1 MASSYTEANGIEL
14 IGAGEQAGTWGTTTN
29 TNLQALDRASNG
41 VVSISLSGTTTTLS
55 TTDGALSNG
64 QYKTLIFTGALG
76 ANNTVTIDPNDVQ
89 KIYVVVNNTTD
100 SASSGPYS
108 VIMAQGT
115 GGTTGNGRAVEVANN
130 KAAIIWANGSGSG
143 ATVTDITAL
152 LAVSS
157 SANLVSTSNSTS
169 TITGDLEF
177 DVSGDIIFDADGNDI
192 KIQNG
197 AGADEVTI
205 TLADD
210 TAFTIATPGDC
221 TIDATGDIVLD
232 ADGNDIT
239 IKNGGGGDTATITF
253 ADDAAFTLATPA
265 DCTIDSAADIIL
277 DADGANVT
285 IKDAGTTVLDI
296 VLNGA
301 TDVTFDAPGDINID
315 ADGGDIVFKDGGTTR
330 GSLDIGTADTIK
342 FKAGSSEEMRL
353 TTGGLAIENGL
364 YVGDASTAPTDN
376 EVRAQGDITAFHSSD
391 RRLKENITPIT
402 DALEKVSKING
413 VEFDWT
419 DEHIEKRGGEDGYFV
434 RKHDVGVI
442 AQEVLEVLPEVVR
455 EREDNTLAVDYERMV
470 ALLIEAVK
478 DLKKEVEEL
487 KQK

>member
-1 MASSYTEANGIEL
+1 MASTYTANVGIEK
-14 IGAGEQAGTWGTTTN
+14 IGAGEQAGTWGSTTN
-29 TNLQALDRASNG
+29 TNFDIVDRAING
-41 VVSISLSGTTTTLS
+41 VGAINLGSAATYNLTTSDGTLSEGHYKVLVFSSANSSGTTVKIGG
-55 TTDGALSNG
+55 TDDYT
-64 QYKTLIFTGALG
+64 QDKIFY
-76 ANNTVTIDPNDVQ
+76 I
-89 KIYVVVNNTTD
+89 VN
-100 SASSGPYS
+100 SSGYTLTFS
-108 VIMAQGT
+108 QGVWN
-115 GGTTGNGRAVEVANN
+115 GSDSGRAVEVANN
-130 KAAIIWANGSGSG
+130 AGAIIYADGGGSG
-143 ATVTDITAL
+143 AIVKQLQT
-152 LAVSS
+152 
-157 SANLVSTSNSTS
+157 LVNTN
-169 TITGDLEF
+169 TISGDLEF
-177 DVSGDIIFDADGNDI
+177 DVSGDIILDADGNDV

-221 TIDATGDIVLD
+221 TIDAVGDIVLD
-232 ADGNDIT
+232 ADGNDIQ
-239 IKNGGGGDTATITF
+239 IKNGGGGDTATITL
-253 ADDAAFTLATPA
+253 ADDAAFTLAAPG
-265 DCTIDSAADIIL
+265 D
-277 DADGANVT
+277 
-285 IKDAGTTVLDI
+285 TTLDI
-296 VLNGA
+296 V
-301 TDVTFDAPGDINID
+301 GDLNID
-315 ADGGDIVFKDGGTTR
+315 VDGGDIVFKDGGTTA
-330 GSLDIGTADTIK
+330 GSLDIATADTIK
-342 FKAGSSEEMRL
+342 FKAGTTEEMRL
-353 TTGGLAIENGL
+353 TTSGLAVENGI

-402 DALEKVSKING
+402 DALNKVSKING

>member
-1 MASSYTEANGIEL
+1 MASTYTDTNGIEL
-14 IGAGEQAGTWGTTTN
+14 IGAGEQAGTWVSTTN
-29 TNLQALDRASNG
+29 TNLQALDRAANG

-64 QYKTLIFTGALG
+64 QYKTLVFTGALG

-108 VIMAQGT
+108 VIMTQGS
-115 GGTTGNGRAVEVANN
+115 GGNVTVDNG
-130 KAAIIWANGSGSG
+130 KAAIIWANGGGSG
-143 ATVTDITAL
+143 AKVTDITAL

-157 SANLVSTSNSTS
+157 SANLVSTSSSTS

-315 ADGGDIVFKDGGTTR
+315 ADGGDIVFKDGGTTA
-330 GSLDIGTADTIK
+330 GSLDIATADTIK
-342 FKAGSSEEMRL
+342 FKAGTTEEMRL

-364 YVGDASTAPTDN
+364 YVGDVSTAPTDN

-402 DALEKVSKING
+402 DALNKVSKING

>member
-1 MASSYTEANGIEL
+1 MASTYTANVGIEK
-14 IGAGEQAGTWGTTTN
+14 IGAGEQAGTWGSTTN
-29 TNLQALDRASNG
+29 TNFDIVDRAING
-41 VVSISLSGTTTTLS
+41 VGAINLGSAATYNLTTSDGTLSEGHYKVLVFSSAHSSGTTVKIGG
-55 TTDGALSNG
+55 TDDYT
-64 QYKTLIFTGALG
+64 QDKIFY
-76 ANNTVTIDPNDVQ
+76 I
-89 KIYVVVNNTTD
+89 VN
-100 SASSGPYS
+100 SSGYTLTFS
-108 VIMAQGT
+108 QGVWNGSDT
-115 GGTTGNGRAVEVANN
+115 GRAVEVANN
-130 KAAIIWANGSGSG
+130 AGAIIYADGGGSG
-143 ATVTDITAL
+143 AIVKQLQT
-152 LAVSS
+152 
-157 SANLVSTSNSTS
+157 LVNTN
-169 TITGDLEF
+169 TISGDLEF
-177 DVSGDIIFDADGNDI
+177 DVSGDIVLDADGNDI

-221 TIDATGDIVLD
+221 TIDAVGDIVLD
-232 ADGNDIT
+232 AEGNDVN
-239 IKNGGGGDTATITF
+239 IKNGAGGDTATITL
-253 ADDAAFTLATPA
+253 ADDTALTVAAPG
-265 DCTIDSAADIIL
+265 D
-277 DADGANVT
+277 
-285 IKDAGTTVLDI
+285 TTLDI
-296 VLNGA
+296 V
-301 TDVTFDAPGDINID
+301 GDLNID
-315 ADGGDIVFKDGGTTR
+315 VDGGDIVFKDDGTTA
-330 GSLDIGTADTIK
+330 GSIDVGTADTLK
-342 FKAGSSEEMRL
+342 FKAGTTEEMRL
-353 TTGGLAIENGL
+353 TTSGLAVENGI
-364 YVGDASTAPTDN
+364 YVGDASIAPTDN

-391 RRLKENITPIT
+391 RKLKENITPIT

>member
-29 TNLQALDRASNG
+29 TNLQALDRAANG
-41 VVSISLSGTTTTLS
+41 VVSIALSGTTTTLS

-76 ANNTVTIDPNDVQ
+76 ADNTVTIDPNDVQ

-108 VIMAQGT
+108 VIMTQGS
-115 GGTTGNGRAVEVANN
+115 GGNVTVDNG
-130 KAAIIWANGSGSG
+130 KAAIIWANGGG
-143 ATVTDITAL
+143 DTAKVTDITAL

-232 ADGNDIT
+232 ADGNDIA

-253 ADDAAFTLATPA
+253 ADDAAFTLATPG
-265 DCTIDSAADIIL
+265 DTTVDSAGDIIL
-277 DADGANVT
+277 DADGANLT
-285 IKDAGTTVLDI
+285 IKDGGTTVLDI
-296 VLNGA
+296 VMNGA
-301 TDVTFDAPGDINID
+301 TDVTLDAPGDINID
-315 ADGGDIVFKDGGTTR
+315 ADGGDIVFKDGGTTA
-330 GSLDIGTADTIK
+330 GSLDIATADTIK
-342 FKAGSSEEMRL
+342 FKAGSTEEMRL
-353 TTGGLAIENGL
+353 TTSGLAIENGL

-391 RRLKENITPIT
+391 KRLKENITPIT

>member
-1 MASSYTEANGIEL
+1 MASTYTANVGIEK
-14 IGAGEQAGTWGTTTN
+14 IGAGEQAGTWGSTTN
-29 TNLQALDRASNG
+29 TNFDIVDRAING
-41 VVSISLSGTTTTLS
+41 VGAINLGSAATYNLTTSDGTLSEGHYKVLVFSSANSSGTTVKIGG
-55 TTDGALSNG
+55 TDDYT
-64 QYKTLIFTGALG
+64 QDKIFY
-76 ANNTVTIDPNDVQ
+76 I
-89 KIYVVVNNTTD
+89 VN
-100 SASSGPYS
+100 SSGYTLTFS
-108 VIMAQGT
+108 QGVWN
-115 GGTTGNGRAVEVANN
+115 GSDSGRAVEVANN
-130 KAAIIWANGSGSG
+130 AGAIIYADGGGSG
-143 ATVTDITAL
+143 AIVKQLQT
-152 LAVSS
+152 
-157 SANLVSTSNSTS
+157 LVNTN
-169 TITGDLEF
+169 TISGDLEF
-177 DVSGDIIFDADGNDI
+177 DVSGDIILDADGNDV

-221 TIDATGDIVLD
+221 TIDAVGDIVLDADGNDVNIKNGAGGDTLNLTLADDANFTLTAPGDCTIDAVGDIVLD
-232 ADGNDIT
+232 ADGNDIQ
-239 IKNGGGGDTATITF
+239 IKNGGGGDTATITL
-253 ADDAAFTLATPA
+253 ADDAAFTLAAPG
-265 DCTIDSAADIIL
+265 D
-277 DADGANVT
+277 
-285 IKDAGTTVLDI
+285 TTLDI
-296 VLNGA
+296 V
-301 TDVTFDAPGDINID
+301 GDLNID
-315 ADGGDIVFKDGGTTR
+315 VDGGDIVFKDGGTTA
-330 GSLDIGTADTIK
+330 GSLDIATADTIK
-342 FKAGSSEEMRL
+342 FKAGTTEEMRL
-353 TTGGLAIENGL
+353 TTSGLAIENGI

-402 DALEKVSKING
+402 DALNKVSKING

>member
-1 MASSYTEANGIEL
+1 MASTYTDNTGIEK
-14 IGAGEQAGTWGTTTN
+14 IGAGEQAGTWGSTTN
-29 TNLQALDRASNG
+29 TNFDIIDRAVNG
-41 VVSISLSGTTTTLS
+41 VGAINLASSSTHTLTTSDGSLSDGQFKVLVLSNAHSSGTTVTIS
-55 TTDGALSNG
+55 PDDQDKVYFVVNSGG
-64 QYKTLIFTGALG
+64 Y
-76 ANNTVTIDPNDVQ
+76 TVTFI
-89 KIYVVVNNTTD
+89 
-100 SASSGPYS
+100 
-108 VIMAQGT
+108 QGT
-115 GGTTGNGRAVEVANN
+115 GGTVDNNRAVEVANG
-130 KAAIIWANGSGSG
+130 AGAIIYADGGGSG
-143 ATVTDITAL
+143 AIVKQLQT
-152 LAVSS
+152 
-157 SANLVSTSNSTS
+157 LVNTN
-169 TITGDLEF
+169 TISGDLEF
-177 DVSGDIIFDADGNDI
+177 DVSGDIILDADGNDI

-221 TIDATGDIVLD
+221 TIDAVGDIVLDADGNDVNIKNGAGGDTLNLTLADDANFTLTAPGDCTIDAVGDIVLD
-232 ADGNDIT
+232 ADGNDIQ
-239 IKNGGGGDTATITF
+239 IKNGGGGDTATITL
-253 ADDAAFTLATPA
+253 ADDAAFTLAAPG
-265 DCTIDSAADIIL
+265 D
-277 DADGANVT
+277 
-285 IKDAGTTVLDI
+285 TTLDI
-296 VLNGA
+296 V
-301 TDVTFDAPGDINID
+301 GDLNID
-315 ADGGDIVFKDGGTTR
+315 VDGGDIVFKDDGTTA
-330 GSLDIGTADTIK
+330 GSIDVATASTLK
-342 FKAGSSEEMRL
+342 FKAGTTEEMRL
-353 TTGGLAIENGL
+353 TTSGLAIENGL

-442 AQEVLEVLPEVVR
+442 AQEVQEVLPEVVR

>member
-29 TNLQALDRASNG
+29 TNLQALDRAANG
-41 VVSISLSGTTTTLS
+41 VVSIALSGTTTTLS

-76 ANNTVTIDPNDVQ
+76 ADNTVTIDPNDVQ

-108 VIMAQGT
+108 VIMTQGS
-115 GGTTGNGRAVEVANN
+115 GGNVTVDNG
-130 KAAIIWANGSGSG
+130 KAAIIWANGGG
-143 ATVTDITAL
+143 DTAKVTDITAL

-197 AGADEVTI
+197 AGSDEVTI

-232 ADGNDIT
+232 ADGNDIA

-253 ADDAAFTLATPA
+253 ADDAAFTLATPG
-265 DCTIDSAADIIL
+265 DTTVDSAGDIIL

-301 TDVTFDAPGDINID
+301 TDVTLDAPGDINID

-342 FKAGSSEEMRL
+342 FKAGSTEEMRL
-353 TTGGLAIENGL
+353 TTSGLAIENGL

-391 RRLKENITPIT
+391 KRLKENITPIT

>member
-1 MASSYTEANGIEL
+1 MASTYTANIGIEK
-14 IGAGEQAGTWGTTTN
+14 IGAGEQAGTWGSTTN
-29 TNLQALDRASNG
+29 TNFDIVDRAING
-41 VVSISLSGTTTTLS
+41 VGAINLGSASTYTLTTSDGSLSEGQYKLLVLSSANSSGTTVTISPNDQDKVYLVMNSSGYDVTFTQGSGGNVTLANNAGAIIYA
-55 TTDGALSNG
+55 DGA
-64 QYKTLIFTGALG
+64 
-76 ANNTVTIDPNDVQ
+76 
-89 KIYVVVNNTTD
+89 
-100 SASSGPYS
+100 
-108 VIMAQGT
+108 
-115 GGTTGNGRAVEVANN
+115 
-130 KAAIIWANGSGSG
+130 GSG
-143 ATVTDITAL
+143 A
-152 LAVSS
+152 AV
-157 SANLVSTSNSTS
+157 ATLQTLVNTNSIS
-169 TITGDLEF
+169 GDLEF
-177 DVSGDIIFDADGNDI
+177 DVSGDIILDADGNDI

-221 TIDATGDIVLD
+221 TIDAVGDIVLD
-232 ADGNDIT
+232 ADGNDIS
-239 IKNGGGGDTATITF
+239 IKNGGGGDTATITL
-253 ADDAAFTLATPA
+253 ADDAAFTLAAPG
-265 DCTIDSAADIIL
+265 D
-277 DADGANVT
+277 
-285 IKDAGTTVLDI
+285 TTLDI
-296 VLNGA
+296 V
-301 TDVTFDAPGDINID
+301 GDLNID
-315 ADGGDIVFKDGGTTR
+315 VDGGDIVFKDDGTTA
-330 GSLDIGTADTIK
+330 GSIDVATASTLK
-342 FKAGSSEEMRL
+342 FKAGTTEEMRL
-353 TTGGLAIENGL
+353 TTSGLAIENGI

-402 DALEKVSKING
+402 DALNKVSKING

-442 AQEVLEVLPEVVR
+442 AQEVQEVLPEVVR